1 MPPTEVVLIVNVEL
15 LKLNII
21 CAVTCGEDDECSL
34 ISMHLPVLNICPSV
48 SQSEYC

>member
-21 CAVTCGEDDECSL
+21 CAVTCGEDDEWRL
-34 ISMHLPVLNICPSV
+34 ISKHLPVLNISPCV